1 MLVLDHQFAINQGRF
16 AGQLAATI
24 DHPSMGPR
32 QVIAGAGE
40 GTDLA
45 AINDDQ
51 DAAAV
56 IFDLVNPSESY
67 LSRNIVGFGR
77 SEGLDGSR
85 AAKTKVP

>member
-1 MLVLDHQFAINQGRF
+1 MSRGIVGAPARYQDV
-16 AGQLAATI
+16 AGHHA
-24 DHPSMGPR
+24 PR
-32 QVIAGAGE
+32 PVIAVAGE

-51 DAAAV
+51 VAAAV
-56 IFDLVNPSESY
+56 IFDFVNPSESY